1 MLKISK
7 LEIVVERHVKNPT
20 SWSHDGKTEK
30 LQPHIEQGPAMEHG
44 NLEDFLNILRGTS
57 FKHAWLTMI
66 IAIVIFV
73 YRMLMLNYLTNPR
86 MFFRKMFFFV
96 HRSPE
101 VNQLAHTD
109 MAGGL
114 KCANKDPPQI
124 R

>member
-1 MLKISK
+1 
-7 LEIVVERHVKNPT
+7 
-20 SWSHDGKTEK
+20 
-30 LQPHIEQGPAMEHG
+30 MEHG

-57 FKHAWLTMI
+57 SKHAWLTMI

-86 MFFRKMFFFV
+86 MFFFFSQNVFFV
-96 HRSPE
+96 HHSPE

-114 KCANKDPPQI
+114 KCANKDPRQI